1 MNSLDTTRLRKAVES
16 FSSKRPSKFQDLL
29 PAKDL
34 IEELRQKQASFTA
47 IAELLTQH
55 GLPTSKTAIAAFCHE
70 VLGEV
75 RKRRRRNRKDVST
88 ISVSGQEQRV

>member
-1 MNSLDTTRLRKAVES
+1 MNSFDTTQLRKAVQS
-16 FSSKRPSKFQDLL
+16 FSSKRPAKFQELL

-55 GLPTSKTAIAAFCHE
+55 GLPTSKTAIAGFCHE
-70 VLGEV
+70 ILGEV
-75 RKRRRRNRKDVST
+75 RKRRRRTRKDLNT
-88 ISVSGQEQRV
+88 PPTQDQNL